1 MALTPSQAF
10 GEVLRQVRLERGLSQ
25 EQAALTCGL
34 DRAYF
39 GRLERAAKTPT
50 LTTIW
55 KIANGLETRPSELL
69 TRAERIL
76 DQA

>member
-10 GEVLRQVRLERGLSQ
+10 GEALRQLRSERNLSQ
-25 EQAALTCGL
+25 EEAALTCGV

-50 LTTIW
+50 LTTVW
-55 KIANGLETRPSELL
+55 KLAGGLETRPSELL
-69 TRAERIL
+69 ARAERL
-76 DQA
+76 MDKA